1 MTVTRLGSAVAP
13 EPGQKQ
19 ALWDA
24 FCAEHRIAET
34 GVPLFATSS
43 DGTIEVFAYGRD
55 GRPMLRRA
63 AEMEALLAGTVEQ
76 VLASPSAVAE
86 GVLYLMHWL
95 NAAGRVV
102 PLYVRKAG
110 RYGRTGGVSANLITI
125 RANTG
130 KFARWG
136 YNYAYHMGDLSAAA
150 VPGHAADK
158 VTFKYRRWAA
168 RLFINAVAEAPRQRL
183 PVRFWCTAWGP
194 ASRNIWLEFGSC
206 PLAFAEYLL
215 IGVAGLLFPGELLN
229 DEGVNR
235 TATTH
240 VGAEG

>member
-1 MTVTRLGSAVAP
+1 MSGSRFAP
-13 EPGQKQ
+13 EQIHKQ

-24 FCAEHRIAET
+24 FCDAHRIAET
-34 GVPLFATSS
+34 GVPLFATTPE
-43 DGTIEVFAYGRD
+43 GTIEVFAYGRD
-55 GRPMLRRA
+55 ARAMLRRSRR
-63 AEMEALLAGTVEQ
+63 MEALLAETVEQ
-76 VLASPSAVAE
+76 VLTSPSVVAE
-86 GVLYLMHWL
+86 GVLYLMHSL
-95 NAAGRVV
+95 DAAGRVV
-102 PLYVRKAG
+102 PLYVGKAG
-110 RYGRTGGVSANLITI
+110 RYGRAGGISANLVAI

-150 VPGHAADK
+150 LPGQKAADK
-158 VTFKYRRWAA
+158 VTLKYQRWAA
-168 RLFINAVAEAPRQRL
+168 RLLITAAAEAPRQRI
-183 PVRFWCTAWGP
+183 PVRFWCTGWGP
-194 ASRNIWLEFGSC
+194 ASHNIWLEFGSC

-235 TATTH
+235 ANMTQ